1 LTPAAALRAAFAAQ
15 GAPARVGVAVSGGGD
30 SMALL
35 VLAAE
40 WARAEGVT
48 LAAVS
53 VDHGLRPEAAEEAAA
68 VARDC
73 AALRVAHE
81 TLRWAD
87 PGGAGN
93 LQDAAR
99 RARQRLIA
107 RWAVGRDIAHVALG
121 HTLDDQAETVLM
133 RLARGSGVD
142 GLSAMAPA
150 RSSHGVTWLRPLL
163 GVRRAALRA
172 ELRARGVSW
181 AEDPG
186 NDDPRFERVKARRAL
201 AALAPLGI
209 DAAGLAETAA
219 RLGSARD
226 ALAQGAEAAARRFL
240 RVEAGDVLLAR
251 GRLLALPGET
261 RARIV
266 AHVLC
271 RVASAEY
278 RPRHAKL
285 AALIERIAS
294 GRGGTLHGCR
304 VTVADDTVRVTRELQ
319 ALRGVTA
326 PPGALWD
333 GRWRVTGPD
342 SGGLHI
348 AALGSQGLAAVPD
361 WRRTGLPRATLQA
374 SPAVW
379 QGDAL
384 VAAPLAGAGQGWQAL
399 LEDGTRATISSL
411 LSR

>member
-1 LTPAAALRAAFAAQ
+1 MTPAAALRAALAAQ
-15 GAPARVGVAVSGGGD
+15 GPPARLGVAVSGGGD

-40 WARAEGVT
+40 WARAEGVV

-53 VDHGLRPEAAEEAAA
+53 VDHGLRPEAASEAAA

-73 AALRVAHE
+73 AALGVAHE
-81 TLRWAD
+81 TLCWEGPDGR
-87 PGGAGN
+87 GN

-99 RARQRLIA
+99 RARQRMIA
-107 RWAVGRDIAHVALG
+107 RWAQTHDIAHVALG
-121 HTLDDQAETVLM
+121 HTRDDQAETLLM

-142 GLSAMAPA
+142 GLTAMAPA
-150 RSSHGVTWLRPLL
+150 RRAHGVVWLRPLL
-163 GVRRAALRA
+163 GVSRDALRV
-172 ELRARGVSW
+172 ELRARGVLW
-181 AEDPG
+181 AEDPS
-186 NDDPRFERVKARRAL
+186 NDDPRYERVKARRAL

-219 RLGSARD
+219 RLGTARATLARSA
-226 ALAQGAEAAARRFL
+226 QAAARGLL

-251 GRLLALPGET
+251 GGWLALPDET
-261 RARIV
+261 RARILT
-266 AHVLC
+266 HVLC

-285 AALIERIAS
+285 GALIDRIAS
-294 GRGGTLHGCR
+294 GRGGTLHGCH
-304 VTVADDTVRVTRELQ
+304 VTVTAETVRVTRELR

-342 SGGLHI
+342 SGGLHV
-348 AALGSQGLAAVPD
+348 AALGAEGLAAVAD

-379 QGDAL
+379 HGDAL
-384 VAAPLAGAGQGWQAL
+384 VAAPVVGAGHGWQAL
-399 LEDGTRATISSL
+399 LEGGARATILSL